1 MLIIRKATK
10 DDATL
15 ILDFIRRLAEY
26 EREPQAA
33 VATEADL
40 LRDGFGPEPK
50 YRCII
55 AEWNGKAAGFAFFF
69 YNYSTWRGRPG
80 LYLEDLFVL
89 PELRGHGIGKAL
101 LQELAKIAVHE
112 HCYGIRWMVLEWNE
126 PALKFYES
134 LGAEILG
141 EWETMLLT
149 GTALERLADAAG
161 ESSNAKS
168 SGLKSNNVKSS
179 KAQSRNDDKGDAAK
193 TPFPGAKDSSG
204 LTK

>member
-1 MLIIRKATK
+1 MLNIRKARK
-10 DDATL
+10 EDAPL

-33 VATEADL
+33 IATEADL

-55 AEWNGKAAGFAFFF
+55 AEWSGKPAGFAFFF

-101 LQELAKIAVHE
+101 LQELARIAVNE
-112 HCYGIRWMVLEWNE
+112 QCYGIRWMVLEWNE

-149 GTALERLADAAG
+149 GTALTRLTG
-161 ESSNAKS
+161 GSAKS
-168 SGLKSNNVKSS
+168 SDAKASDAKSS
-179 KAQSRNDDKGDAAK
+179 NDDKSYKAK
-193 TPFPGAKDSSG
+193 TPSASARDSSG
-204 LTK
+204 SAK